1 MKFKKQISSIVVST
15 MLVLG
20 SMNLSYAD
28 GTNVV
33 TLGANLSES
42 QKQQML
48 NYFGVK
54 KDQVLVLDVTNAEE
68 RQYLQGV
75 ATEGQLGKVTI
86 SCSYVEPTKKGNGI
100 NVKTANLTW
109 VTSSMIASTLTT
121 AGLEDA
127 NVIAAAPYPVSGTGA
142 LTGIMKAFED
152 ASGKKL
158 DETKKEIAS
167 EELVVTGDL
176 GDDIGQE
183 KATGVMNDIKTE
195 IVKNGTKDTNQ
206 IANTINNVVNNY
218 NITITPEQKEQIKGV
233 MKKIADQNYDY
244 NSMKNTLDNVSDNVN
259 EQLKKLGESVK
270 GSGILDT
277 IGGWFSGI
285 GDWFSGLFSGGDKK
299 DLGILNNTNDEAL
312 GSDAVIN
319 STEGV
324 QINPQNNTNS
334 NNDSDTNSSKNDTS
348 SNNENNDNS
357 QTNENNTTNNSE
369 NQSNNND
376 SVGFFEKI
384 KNWLSGLF

>member
-218 NITITPEQKEQIKGV
+218 NITITPEQKEQNKGI
-233 MKKIADQNYDY
+233 MKKIAD
-244 NSMKNTLDNVSDNVN
+244 
-259 EQLKKLGESVK
+259 
-270 GSGILDT
+270 
-277 IGGWFSGI
+277 
-285 GDWFSGLFSGGDKK
+285 
-299 DLGILNNTNDEAL
+299 
-312 GSDAVIN
+312 
-319 STEGV
+319 
-324 QINPQNNTNS
+324 
-334 NNDSDTNSSKNDTS
+334 
-348 SNNENNDNS
+348 
-357 QTNENNTTNNSE
+357 
-369 NQSNNND
+369 
-376 SVGFFEKI
+376 
-384 KNWLSGLF
+384 